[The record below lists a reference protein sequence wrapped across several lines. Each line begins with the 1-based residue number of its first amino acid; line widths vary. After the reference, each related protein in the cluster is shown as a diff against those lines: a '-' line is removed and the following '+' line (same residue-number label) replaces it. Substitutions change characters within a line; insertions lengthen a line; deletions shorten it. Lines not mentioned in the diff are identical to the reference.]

1 MRRIAIAVAL
11 VLMLATAS
19 HAGQIFRYVTTD
31 GTVSFT
37 DTEKNI
43 PSMYK
48 DTAETVAFEGEFK
61 KFDRL
66 SIIMDPITE
75 PITVPAPLLSKL
87 VNRDFFDRDFDRAFV
102 VCSGHISESSERVQ
116 FGDFNRTV
124 YYVYDECG
132 NLISA
137 TFSRTD
143 VQIGR

>member
-1 MRRIAIAVAL
+1 MRKVAVAVAL

-19 HAGQIFRYVTTD
+19 HAGEIFRYVTND

-37 DTEKNI
+37 DRENNI
-43 PSMYK
+43 PTMYRDISEKIVLEGTFK
-48 DTAETVAFEGEFK
+48 DFS
-61 KFDRL
+61 RL
-66 SIIMDPITE
+66 SVVTMDPITK
-75 PITVPAPLLSKL
+75 PITVPVPLLSKL
-87 VNRDFFDRDFDRAFV
+87 ANRDFDRAFV